1 MNTVNENVAAET
13 FADKGEAAMQQVFSA
28 EHLAA
33 LKKAAAV
40 TVGAGVAGYAGL
52 KLVKPVAEPVVK
64 GGLLATGALLAYE
77 AYSAIVG

>member
-1 MNTVNENVAAET
+1 MNTVNENVAVEN
-13 FADKGEAAMQQVFSA
+13 ADAAAAVQSFFTA
-28 EHLAA
+28 EHLAS
-33 LKKAAAV
+33 LKKAAAIGI
-40 TVGAGVAGYAGL
+40 GAGAAGYAGL